1 MYTCVPAWYE
11 MENYKSTTT
20 HIEFHCFEN
29 NHSSTECLMSHLKI
43 SSSA

>member
-20 HIEFHCFEN
+20 HIDITLIIFIVLRITIQVLN
-29 NHSSTECLMSHLKI
+29 V
-43 SSSA
+43 

>member
-20 HIEFHCFEN
+20 LIDITLIFIVLRITIQVLN
-29 NHSSTECLMSHLKI
+29 V
-43 SSSA
+43 

>member
-20 HIEFHCFEN
+20 HIAITLIFIVLRITIQVLN
-29 NHSSTECLMSHLKI
+29 V
-43 SSSA
+43 